1 MEVTLGIEEEGEG
14 AESAISSLS
23 DSYEEEEEDQNNKE
37 GEVHSTT
44 RPRLR

>member
-1 MEVTLGIEEEGEG
+1 MEVTLGIDEEGEG

-23 DSYEEEEEDQNNKE
+23 DSYEEEEEYRNEME
-37 GEVHSTT
+37 GQAHSTP